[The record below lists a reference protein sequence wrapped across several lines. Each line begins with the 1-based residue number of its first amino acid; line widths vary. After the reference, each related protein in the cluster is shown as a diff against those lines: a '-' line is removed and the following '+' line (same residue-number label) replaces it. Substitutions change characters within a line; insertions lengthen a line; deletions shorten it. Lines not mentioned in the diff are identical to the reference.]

1 MSAQSKSTKDFRK
14 RKYNETSIYMDAV
27 NLTKICIEIN
37 KNLPKTDK
45 LVYGQKLLEELR
57 DFVVEFP
64 KVFNNND
71 LTEKEN
77 GIKNLKDRFDKIKFL
92 LKYAIDIKLCEF
104 KKLSDAYCHCGV
116 LDKQLSGWLNKV
128 IEKK

>member
-1 MSAQSKSTKDFRK
+1 MSAQNKSTKDFRK